1 MTDANI
7 AAQKEILVRL
17 ELLLE
22 QEEIFW
28 IQRARANWLKHGDR
42 NTEFFHNYATQRKRR
57 NTIKGLVDNLG
68 VLHEEREAMCKLVQ
82 DFFESLHTSEVQDID
97 ASVLNDVQKKVSVE
111 MNRGLTAPFTP
122 DEVRKVLFSIGD
134 LKAPGPDGLHAV
146 FYKRFWDM
154 LGGDLVQEVLQAINT
169 ATIPEGWNN
178 TTIVLIQ
185 R

>member
-1 MTDANI
+1 MKPCRDDWLYLRGGKRI
-7 AAQKEILVRL
+7 VDPVVLIVLG
-17 ELLLE
+17 
-22 QEEIFW
+22 
-28 IQRARANWLKHGDR
+28 ANWLKHGDR

-122 DEVRKVLFSIGD
+122 DEVRKALFSIGD

-154 LGGDLVQEVLQAINT
+154 LG
-169 ATIPEGWNN
+169 ATWCRRFYKRLTQQQFRRDGIIPP
-178 TTIVLIQ
+178 LF
-185 R
+185 